1 MLFTIA
7 WRNVWRQKVRSL
19 VIISAMVVG
28 LWGLIFAIG
37 FMGGFMDSYLNNAL
51 KYEYSHIQIHHPNF
65 KKDQEVKYNINQ
77 GIEKVKQIGTY
88 ANVKAATHRTV
99 VNAMIGS
106 AKASSG
112 VKVLGVDSLLEKEV
126 TSFDQLITDGTY
138 FKSVKRNPLLIGEK
152 LADKLKVKL
161 RSKIVLTFQ
170 NFEGEIVSEAFR
182 VAGIFNAK
190 SPILNETVV
199 LVNFQDINKNL
210 GDKNLVSEIA
220 VYLSDAD
227 KIEESYAAISA
238 KLPDYRVEKWDKL
251 APELSLIVQQSKT
264 NIYILVT
271 IFMTALIFGI
281 INTMLMAV
289 LERIKELGMLM
300 AIGMNKVRIFVM
312 IIFETVF
319 LGLVAC
325 PVGLF
330 LGYLTI
336 SYFHRTGFD
345 LSDYSQG
352 LEKFGYDTVVYPIIS
367 GNHYFILSL
376 GIFITTVVASIYPA
390 LKAIKLKPAEALRK
404 I

>member
-1 MLFTIA
+1 MVFLIA

-19 VIISAMVVG
+19 VIITAMVVG

-37 FMGGFMDSYLNNAL
+37 FMNGFMDSYLSNAL
-51 KYEYSHIQIHHPNF
+51 RYEYSHIQIHHPNF
-65 KKDQEVKYNINQ
+65 KQDQEIKYNIQQ
-77 GIEKVKQIGTY
+77 GIEKVKQIG
-88 ANVKAATHRTV
+88 AADNVKAVTHRTV

-106 AKASSG
+106 AKASAG
-112 VKVLGVDSLLEKEV
+112 VKILGVDTLRERQI
-126 TSFDQLITDGTY
+126 TSFDQLITQGTY
-138 FKSVKRNPLLIGEK
+138 FKSVRKNPLIIGEK
-152 LADKLKVKL
+152 LAEKLKVKL
-161 RSKIVLTFQ
+161 RSKLVLTFQ
-170 NFEGEIVSEAFR
+170 NHEGDIVSEAFR

-190 SPILNETVV
+190 SPVLNETVV
-199 LVNFQDINKNL
+199 MVNYQDINKSL

-220 VYLSDAD
+220 IYLNDAD
-227 KIEESYAAISA
+227 KIQENYASFVS
-238 KLPDYRVEKWDKL
+238 KLPGYRVEKWSDL
-251 APELSLIVQQSKT
+251 APELSLIVQQSRT

-289 LERIKELGMLM
+289 LERIRELGMLM
-300 AIGMNKVRIFVM
+300 AIGMNKLRLFFM
-312 IIFETVF
+312 ITTETVY

-336 SYFHRTGFD
+336 KYLNQHGFD
-345 LSDYSQG
+345 LSDYAQG
-352 LEKFGYDTVVYPIIS
+352 LQKFGYETLIYPNIS

-376 GIFITTVVASIYPA
+376 GIFITTIVASIYPS

>member
-37 FMGGFMDSYLNNAL
+37 FMSGFMDSYLSNAL
-51 KYEYSHIQIHHPNF
+51 KYEYSHIQIHHPDF
-65 KKDQEVKYNINQ
+65 KQDQEIKYNIKQ
-77 GIEKVKQIGTY
+77 GIKKVAEIAAD
-88 ANVKAATHRTV
+88 ANVTAATHRTV

-126 TSFDQLITDGTY
+126 TSFDQLITEGTY
-138 FKSVKRNPLLIGEK
+138 FKSVRRNPLLIGEK
-152 LADKLKVKL
+152 LAEKLKVKL

-170 NFEGEIVSEAFR
+170 NLEGDIVSEAFM

-199 LVNFQDINKNL
+199 MVNFRDINKNL

-220 VYLSDAD
+220 VYLNDVD
-227 KIEESYAAISA
+227 KIDESQEAISSI
-238 KLPDYRVEKWDKL
+238 LPDYRVEKWDKL
-251 APELSLIVQQSKT
+251 APELSLIVQQSQT
-264 NIYILVT
+264 NVYILVT

-300 AIGMNKVRIFVM
+300 AIGMNKAKVFVM
-312 IIFETVF
+312 IIIETVF

-336 SYFHRTGFD
+336 SYFNGNGFD

-352 LEKFGYDTVVYPIIS
+352 LEKFGYETVIYPIIS
-367 GNHYFILSL
+367 GNHYFMLSL
-376 GIFITTVVASIYPA
+376 GIFITTIVASIYPA

>member
-19 VIISAMVVG
+19 VIIGAMVVG

-37 FMGGFMDSYLNNAL
+37 FMSGFMDSYLSNAL
-51 KYEYSHIQIHHPNF
+51 KYEYSHIQVHHPDF
-65 KKDQEVKYNINQ
+65 KQDQEIKYNIKQ
-77 GIEKVKQIGTY
+77 GIKKVAEIVTDT
-88 ANVKAATHRTV
+88 NVKAATHRTI

-152 LADKLKVKL
+152 LAEKLKVKL

-170 NFEGEIVSEAFR
+170 NLEGEIVSEAFR

-199 LVNFQDINKNL
+199 MVNFRDINKNL

-220 VYLSDAD
+220 VYLNDVD
-227 KIEESYAAISA
+227 KIEESQEAISSI
-238 KLPDYRVEKWDKL
+238 LPDYRVEKWDKL

-264 NIYILVT
+264 NVFILVT

-300 AIGMNKVRIFVM
+300 AIGMNRIKVFTM
-312 IIFETVF
+312 IIIETIF

-330 LGYLTI
+330 LGHLTI
-336 SYFHRTGFD
+336 SYFNGNGFD

-352 LEKFGYDTVVYPIIS
+352 LEKFGYETVIYPIIS
-367 GNHYFILSL
+367 GNHYFMLSM
-376 GIFITTVVASIYPA
+376 GIFITTIVASIYPA